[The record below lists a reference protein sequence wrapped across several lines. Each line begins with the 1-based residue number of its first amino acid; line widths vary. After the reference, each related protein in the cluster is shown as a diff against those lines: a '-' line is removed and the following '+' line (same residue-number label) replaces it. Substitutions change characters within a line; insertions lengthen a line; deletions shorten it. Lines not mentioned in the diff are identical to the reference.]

1 MELLQT
7 KTRNVLEVGVLFLS
21 LQDKLDKNLA
31 NKILLEF
38 QSLVLNKEVVKVDL
52 EVAAE
57 FQVEKVEVNNSYQ
70 IYLKTQIEEVKW
82 AEKEYKKKNH
92 NEEMEMLSHQH

>member
-1 MELLQT
+1 LIEKDHSKNKIAEQVELLQT
-7 KTRNVLEVGVLFLS
+7 KTRNVLEVVVLFLS

-70 IYLKTQIEEVKW
+70 IYLKTQIEEVK
-82 AEKEYKKKNH
+82 
-92 NEEMEMLSHQH
+92 

>member
-1 MELLQT
+1 MIEKDHSKNKIAEQVVLLLT
-7 KTRNVLEVGVLFLS
+7 KTRNVLEVVVLFLS

-38 QSLVLNKEVVKVDL
+38 QSLAQNKEVVKVDL

-70 IYLKTQIEEVKW
+70 IYLKTQIEEVK
-82 AEKEYKKKNH
+82 
-92 NEEMEMLSHQH
+92 

>member
-1 MELLQT
+1 M
-7 KTRNVLEVGVLFLS
+7 VLFLS

-38 QSLVLNKEVVKVDL
+38 QSLAQNKEVVKVDL

-82 AEKEYKKKNH
+82 VEKEYKKKNH

>member
-1 MELLQT
+1 VELLQT
-7 KTRNVLEVGVLFLS
+7 KTRNVLEVVVLFLS

-82 AEKEYKKKNH
+82 VEKEYKKKNH